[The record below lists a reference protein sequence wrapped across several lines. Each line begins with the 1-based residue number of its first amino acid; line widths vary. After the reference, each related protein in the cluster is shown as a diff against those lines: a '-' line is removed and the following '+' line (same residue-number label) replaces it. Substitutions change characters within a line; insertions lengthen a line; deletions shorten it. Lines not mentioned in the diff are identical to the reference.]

1 MFWAACTLGYVGFLH
16 LAEFTVA
23 TFSAL
28 LHLTVKDIAV
38 NGVLAPFC
46 MHMMINVSKTDPLRG
61 GVHSYWSGCP
71 SSLCSSSHDGISHAA
86 GQCPSPSVYASR
98 WSTAVSCTSH

>member
-61 GVHSYWSGCP
+61 GGTFILVWVSI
-71 SSLCSSSHDGISHAA
+71 L
-86 GQCPSPSVYASR
+86 SVQFKP
-98 WSTAVSCTSH
+98 